1 MGEQSSK
8 RKRPAER
15 ARSLL
20 GRALLCCP
28 SSTLFFSLGWAFPSG
43 GERDCKLSKRTVRK
57 QEVLPSTRESEMKS
71 ICGAFSQGTR
81 VLLLQGQFVRRY
93 PSYGQGD
100 IRLPKKRS
108 YLVIASNRPSQSK
121 VTRIPKQQG
130 PQNYLFCYYLFKD
143 LDLCKHVIFSMLPVH
158 AIKNEI
164 YSIPNTFMMLS
175 EMITTHVVMTR
186 YSCIWKLHFT

>member
-8 RKRPAER
+8 RKRPTVR

-20 GRALLCCP
+20 GRALLCCL

-57 QEVLPSTRESEMKS
+57 QEVLPSTRESELKS

-81 VLLLQGQFVRRY
+81 VLLLQGQFVWRY

-100 IRLPKKRS
+100 TRLPKNEAIWSSPQAAHPSLRS
-108 YLVIASNRPSQSK
+108 QAFQNSK
-121 VTRIPKQQG
+121 DPK
-130 PQNYLFCYYLFKD
+130 NYLF
-143 LDLCKHVIFSMLPVH
+143 
-158 AIKNEI
+158 
-164 YSIPNTFMMLS
+164 
-175 EMITTHVVMTR
+175 
-186 YSCIWKLHFT
+186 